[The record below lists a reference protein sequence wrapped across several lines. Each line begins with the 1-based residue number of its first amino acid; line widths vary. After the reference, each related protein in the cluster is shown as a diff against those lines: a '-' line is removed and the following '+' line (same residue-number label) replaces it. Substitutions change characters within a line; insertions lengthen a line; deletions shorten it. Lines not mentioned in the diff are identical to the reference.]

1 MAKIELVPIFLGG
14 VMKGSGNKP
23 PATVPAKGV
32 WMVGDLARNGR
43 LFDYPILPPPSN
55 FFTEVARAIISAQR
69 LLVAAQLSG
78 ADDAQIIEL
87 ITALTDSVW
96 TDAALRDAGDE
107 LTIAAELLAECCA
120 KSGLDA
126 ETLIAATR
134 TPEVKQQLIANTEL
148 ALDAGVFG
156 SPSFLVHDA
165 PGTSEPLLVFGSD
178 RFDQLCHTLDLPWDG
193 PTGIHRSAL

>member
-1 MAKIELVPIFLGG
+1 MSFDPDFEARFQ
-14 VMKGSGNKP
+14 
-23 PATVPAKGV
+23 
-32 WMVGDLARNGR
+32 LARFCSYSAAAVAQNLLTRAKREGWNVSVDEIEQLDDLQKKYVEAAVANDEFR
-43 LFDYPILPPPSN
+43 RTHEESEQATRDVADSFQDAILSAN
-55 FFTEVARAIISAQR
+55 SFGDAIKNLTVAF
-69 LLVAAQLSG
+69 
-78 ADDAQIIEL
+78 
-87 ITALTDSVW
+87 
-96 TDAALRDAGDE
+96 
-107 LTIAAELLAECCA
+107 AELLAECCA